1 MKKNIYAGRQK
12 KKTWAKSQNAGK
24 FPKSRKKYKLTT
36 WQRSD
41 GLQQYQRRACIVLDG
56 MKPVDGVTEDKIKE
70 NVQNVL
76 INNLGLDE
84 EKVDN
89 ETDKCNRL
97 WRIKGQYMKRKKIM
111 KNKKLQVNISL
122 TY

>member
-1 MKKNIYAGRQK
+1 MK
-12 KKTWAKSQNAGK
+12 
-24 FPKSRKKYKLTT
+24 L
-36 WQRSD
+36 
-41 GLQQYQRRACIVLDG
+41 
-56 MKPVDGVTEDKIKE
+56 VDGVTEDKIKE

-76 INNLGLDE
+76 INDLGFDE
-84 EKVDN
+84 ERVDN

-97 WRIKGQYMKRKKIM
+97 WRIKGQYMKSKKIM

>member
-1 MKKNIYAGRQK
+1 
-12 KKTWAKSQNAGK
+12 
-24 FPKSRKKYKLTT
+24 
-36 WQRSD
+36 
-41 GLQQYQRRACIVLDG
+41 

-84 EKVDN
+84 ERVDN

-97 WRIKGQYMKRKKIM
+97 WRIKGQYMKRKK
-111 KNKKLQVNISL
+111 S
-122 TY
+122 